1 MTLRI
6 RDALPS
12 DASSLAAISLEVWIG
27 TYLRLGVNAFFADY
41 ALREFTSEKF
51 EAILGSANDHL
62 IVSENED
69 GIDGFIRLSFDLP
82 APSPSMAQTEIKTLY
97 LQPRHHGKGIGKR
110 LLQAALA
117 ICAAKDIETVWLS
130 VNTENSAARQFYMAN
145 GFVTIGE
152 THFRIDDQAYL
163 NEVMECRTR

>member
-12 DASSLAAISLEVWIG
+12 DASSLAAISMEVWIG
-27 TYLRLGVNAFFADY
+27 TYLRRGVNAFFADY
-41 ALREFTSEKF
+41 ALREFTSQRF
-51 EAILGSANDHL
+51 EAIMSSNDHL

-69 GIDGFIRLSFDLP
+69 GIDGFIRVSFESP

-97 LQPRHHGKGIGKR
+97 VQPRHHGKGIGKR

-117 ICAAKDIETVWLS
+117 ICAAKDVETVWLS
-130 VNTENSAARQFYMAN
+130 VNSENSTALEFYRAN
-145 GFVTIGE
+145 GFVTIGQ